1 MGGGLNGFSFFQDSV
16 LDYLRTAKK
25 HFRRDYLKM
34 KRFLK
39 TKDFSVSGEEFEL
52 IWDSELNMLRTH
64 PEPKDLDNYYNSE
77 AYISHTDSAKT
88 LVEKLYQYIKKHNL
102 RKKINLINKYSS
114 SDKTLLDIGAGTGS
128 FLESAKDKGWEVY
141 GIEPNKKARDLA
153 LNKGLK
159 LKENIDLLEKQSY
172 QVITLWHVLEHLPD
186 LELQI
191 NRITSLLNKDG
202 TLILAV
208 PNFQSYDAGHY
219 KEYWAAYDVPRHLS
233 HFSQLSIRKLFAK
246 NGMKVIRTRP
256 MIFDSFYV
264 SLLSEKYK
272 HGKGNFI
279 KAFLVGLKSNI
290 WAWKTKEYSSLL
302 YILKMDKKA
311 F

>member
-1 MGGGLNGFSFFQDSV
+1 M
-16 LDYLRTAKK
+16 KK
-25 HFRRDYLKM
+25 
-34 KRFLK
+34 FLK

-52 IWDSELNMLRTH
+52 ILDTELNMLRTH
-64 PEPKDLDNYYNSE
+64 PEPKDLGNYYNSD

-88 LVEKLYQYIKKHNL
+88 LVDKLYQYIKKHNL
-102 RKKINLINKYSS
+102 RKKIDLINKYTT

-128 FLESAKDKGWEVY
+128 FLESANYNGWETH

-153 LNKGLK
+153 MEKGLK
-159 LKENIDLLEKQSY
+159 LNENIDVLEKKGF
-172 QVITLWHVLEHLPD
+172 QVITMWHVLEHLPN

-191 NRITSLLNKDG
+191 NKITSLLNKDG
-202 TLILAV
+202 TLIIAV
-208 PNFQSYDAGHY
+208 PNFQSYDAEYY

-233 HFSQLSIRKLFAK
+233 HFSQLSIKKLFAQK
-246 NGMKVIRTRP
+246 GMRVVKIKP

-272 HGKGNFI
+272 HGKGNFL

-290 WAWKTKEYSSLL
+290 QAWNTKEYSSLL
-302 YILKMDKKA
+302 YILKRDEKA

>member
-1 MGGGLNGFSFFQDSV
+1 
-16 LDYLRTAKK
+16 
-25 HFRRDYLKM
+25 M

-39 TKDFSVSGEEFEL
+39 TKDFAVSGEEFEL
-52 IWDSELNMLRTH
+52 LLDTELNMLRTN
-64 PEPKDLDNYYNSE
+64 PEPKDLENYYNSE

-88 LVEKLYQYIKKHNL
+88 LVDKLYQHIKKYNL
-102 RKKINLINKYSS
+102 RKKISLINKYTT

-128 FLESAKDKGWEVY
+128 FLESAKISGWETY

-153 LNKGLK
+153 INKGLE
-159 LKENIDLLEKQSY
+159 LKENIDLLEKQDF

-186 LELQI
+186 LNLQI
-191 NRITSLLNKDG
+191 NKIASLLNEDG

-208 PNFQSYDAGHY
+208 PNFQSYDAKYY

-233 HFSQLSIRKLFAK
+233 HFSQLSIRKLFAQ
-246 NGMKVIRTRP
+246 NGMKVVKIRP

-272 HGKGNFI
+272 HGKEIFL
-279 KAFLVGLKSNI
+279 KALLVGLKSNI
-290 WAWKTKEYSSLL
+290 SAWKTKEYSSLL
-302 YILKMDKKA
+302 YILKKG
-311 F
+311 

>member
-1 MGGGLNGFSFFQDSV
+1 
-16 LDYLRTAKK
+16 
-25 HFRRDYLKM
+25 M

-52 IWDSELNMLRTH
+52 LLDTELNMLRTN
-64 PEPKDLDNYYNSE
+64 PEPKDLENYYDSE
-77 AYISHTDSAKT
+77 IYISHTDASKT
-88 LVEKLYQYIKKHNL
+88 LVEKVYQNIKKYNI
-102 RKKINLINKYSS
+102 RKKVNLINKYTTSY
-114 SDKTLLDIGAGTGS
+114 KTLLDIGAGTGS
-128 FLESAKDKGWEVY
+128 FLESAKHSGWETY

-153 LNKGLK
+153 INKGLE
-159 LKENIDLLEKQSY
+159 LKENIDLLGKQGF
-172 QVITLWHVLEHLPD
+172 QAITLWHVLEHLPN

-191 NRITSLLNKDG
+191 KKIASLLNKDG

-208 PNFQSYDAGHY
+208 PNFQSYDAKYY

-246 NGMKVIRTRP
+246 NGMTVVKTRP

-272 HGKGNFI
+272 HGKGNFL
-279 KAFLVGLKSNI
+279 KAFLVGLKSNLS
-290 WAWKTKEYSSLL
+290 AWKTKEYSSLL
-302 YILKMDKKA
+302 YILKKG
-311 F
+311 

>member
-1 MGGGLNGFSFFQDSV
+1 
-16 LDYLRTAKK
+16 
-25 HFRRDYLKM
+25 M

-52 IWDSELNMLRTH
+52 ILDKELNMLRTY
-64 PEPKDLDNYYNSE
+64 PEPKNLGSYYNSE
-77 AYISHTDSAKT
+77 AYISHTDSAIN
-88 LVEKLYQYIKKHNL
+88 LVDKLYQYIKKYNL
-102 RKKINLINKYSS
+102 KRKISLINKYTD

-128 FLESAKDKGWEVY
+128 FMESANRNGWDTH

-153 LNKGLK
+153 VKKGLEI
-159 LKENIDLLEKQSY
+159 KENLDLLGKQSF
-172 QVITLWHVLEHLPD
+172 QVITLWHVLEHLPN

-191 NRITSLLNKDG
+191 DKITSLLNRNG
-202 TLILAV
+202 TLIIAV
-208 PNFQSYDAGHY
+208 PNFLSYDAGYY
-219 KEYWAAYDVPRHLS
+219 KEYWAAYDVPRHLT

-246 NGMKVIRTRP
+246 NGMRLVKISP

-272 HGKGNFI
+272 HGKGNFL

-302 YILKMDKKA
+302 YILKMDEKT